1 MAAQGFHGV
10 FRQSMAWLHTWS
22 GLVLSLVLYF
32 VFITGS
38 FGYFNSEIDHW
49 MQPEQPAYAG
59 TASTEALA
67 QLGFDYLRREAP
79 DASRHLVGL
88 PTERNS
94 AFVRV
99 FATLKTP
106 NEAGERSFEAHLD
119 PHTGL
124 PAELRDTGGGDALYR
139 MHYALH
145 YMPYEVA
152 IYIVGVATL
161 FMLLAIVTGI
171 VVHKK
176 IFVDFFTLRLGK
188 GPRSWLDS
196 HNISSVLALPFML
209 MITYSGLVFYTFEYS
224 PGVIFLGMGVDQE
237 AQDEMYAHLYPGF
250 EQPKPTGVEAPMI
263 EVGGPLA
270 VAQASWP
277 NAQIRFMDILHPGD
291 EAARFRIGKTVDSVS
306 RRASILQFSAVTGE
320 PLTQSPAMPADAVFA
335 DSVLAMHEGRF
346 ANYYLR
352 WLYFLSGLLGAAMIA
367 TGLLLWAKK
376 RRTRLDQDTAPP
388 RSLIFIERSNLGI
401 IVGLPLGVA
410 AYFWANRLLPVD
422 LEARA
427 EWELHCLFLVWA
439 LSFAHA
445 GARELTRAWCEQ
457 VGLLAVLCLLL
468 PLLNAVTTD
477 AHLGASLQQGDWVR
491 AGFDITALVFGVA
504 MGLVWRRLTVP
515 EPRAATES
523 GAKKAGAKKAGA
535 KQGVG
540 REALHKAGV

>member
-1 MAAQGFHGV
+1 MAAQGFQGA

-22 GLVLSLVLYF
+22 GLVLSLILYF

-59 TASTEALA
+59 TAATEELA
-67 QLGFDYLRREAP
+67 QLGFDYLRREVP
-79 DASRHLVGL
+79 DASRHFVAL

-94 AFVRV
+94 TFVRV
-99 FATLKTP
+99 FANLKTP
-106 NEAGERSFEAHLD
+106 NEAGERSFEANLD
-119 PHTGL
+119 PRTGL
-124 PAELRDTGGGDALYR
+124 PAELRDTGGGNALYR

-161 FMLLAIVTGI
+161 FMLLAIITGI

-224 PGVIFLGMGVDQE
+224 PGVIFLSMGVDQE
-237 AQDEMYAHLYPGF
+237 AQDRMSAHLYPGI
-250 EQPKPTGVEAPMI
+250 ERPEPSGVEAPMI
-263 EVGGPLA
+263 DVGGPLA
-270 VAQASWP
+270 VARARWP
-277 NAQIRFMDILHPGD
+277 NSQIRFADIFHPGD
-291 EAARFRIGKTVDSVS
+291 EAARLRIGKTVEGVS
-306 RRASILQFSAVTGE
+306 RRASTLQFSAVTGE
-320 PLTQSPAMPADAVFA
+320 LLAEPPAMPPDVVFA

-367 TGLLLWAKK
+367 TGLLLWARK
-376 RRTRLDQDTAPP
+376 RRTRLGKNTAAP
-388 RSLIFIERSNLGI
+388 RSLVFIERTNLGI

-410 AYFWANRLLPVD
+410 AYFWANRLLPVG

-445 GARELTRAWCEQ
+445 GARELARAWREQ
-457 VGLLAVLCLLL
+457 VGLLAALFLLL

-477 AHLGASLQQGDWVR
+477 AHLGVSLSQDDWIR
-491 AGFDITALVFGVA
+491 AGFDITAFVFGAA
-504 MGLVWRRLTVP
+504 MCLVWRWLTVP

-523 GAKKAGAKKAGA
+523 GGNKAI
-535 KQGVG
+535 G
-540 REALHKAGV
+540 REALHKAGA

>member
-1 MAAQGFHGV
+1 MAAQGFHGA

-22 GLVLSLVLYF
+22 GLVLSLILYF

-49 MQPEQPAYAG
+49 MQPEQPAYTG
-59 TASTEALA
+59 TAATEELV
-67 QLGFDYLRREAP
+67 QLGFDYLRREVP
-79 DASRHLVGL
+79 DASRHFVGL

-94 AFVRV
+94 TFVRV
-99 FATLKTP
+99 FANLKTP
-106 NEAGERSFEAHLD
+106 NEAGERFVEANLD
-119 PHTGL
+119 PRTGL

-145 YMPYEVA
+145 YMPYDVA

-161 FMLLAIVTGI
+161 FMLLAIITGI

-176 IFVDFFTLRLGK
+176 IFVDFFTLRLGR
-188 GPRSWLDS
+188 GQRSWLDS

-224 PGVIFLGMGVDQE
+224 PGVFILSMGVDQE
-237 AQDEMYAHLYPGF
+237 AQDEMYAHLYPGR
-250 EQPKPTGVEAPMI
+250 ERPEPTGVEAPI
-263 EVGGPLA
+263 VDISGPLA
-270 VAQASWP
+270 AAQARWP
-277 NAQIRFMDILHPGD
+277 NSQIRFMDIFHPGD
-291 EAARFRIGKTVDSVS
+291 EAATLRVGKTVESVT

-320 PLTQSPAMPADAVFA
+320 LLAEPPAMPPDAVFA

-376 RRTRLDQDTAPP
+376 RRTRLGENTAAP
-388 RSLIFIERSNLGI
+388 RSLIFIERTNLGI

-410 AYFWANRLLPVD
+410 AYFWANRLLPVG

-427 EWELHCLFLVWA
+427 EWELHCLFLVWV

-445 GARELTRAWCEQ
+445 GARELARAWREQ
-457 VGLLAVLCLLL
+457 VGLLAALFLLL

-477 AHLGASLQQGDWVR
+477 THLGVSLSQGDWVR

-504 MGLVWRRLTVP
+504 MCLVWRRLTVP
-515 EPRAATES
+515 EPRASTES
-523 GAKKAGAKKAGA
+523 GAKK
-535 KQGVG
+535 VIG
-540 REALHKAGV
+540 REALNKLGA

>member
-1 MAAQGFHGV
+1 MATQGFHGA

-22 GLVLSLVLYF
+22 GLVLSLILYF

-49 MQPEQPAYAG
+49 MQPEQPAHVG
-59 TASTEALA
+59 TASTEELA
-67 QLGFDYLRREAP
+67 RLGFDHLRREAP
-79 DASRHLVGL
+79 DASRYFVGL
-88 PTERNS
+88 PAARNGTS
-94 AFVRV
+94 VRV
-99 FATLKTP
+99 FASLKTP
-106 NEAGERSFEAHLD
+106 NEAGERFVEAHLD
-119 PHTGL
+119 PLTGQ
-124 PAELRDTGGGDALYR
+124 PVELRDTGGGNALYR

-161 FMLLAIVTGI
+161 FMLLAIITGI

-224 PGVIFLGMGVDQE
+224 PGVMFLNMGVDQE
-237 AQDEMYAHLYPGF
+237 AQDEMSAHLYPGIDRP
-250 EQPKPTGVEAPMI
+250 EPSGIEASMI
-263 EVGGPLA
+263 DVGGPLA
-270 VAQASWP
+270 VAQARWP
-277 NAQIRFMDILHPGD
+277 GSRIRFMDIFHPGD
-291 EAARFRIGKTVDSVS
+291 EAARLRIGKTVDGVT
-306 RRASILQFSAVTGE
+306 RRASTLQFNAVTGE
-320 PLTQSPAMPADAVFA
+320 PLAKPPAIPADAVFA

-376 RRTRLDQDTAPP
+376 RRTRLGKNMTSP
-388 RSLIFIERSNLGI
+388 RSLIFIERTNLGI
-401 IVGLPLGVA
+401 IVGLPLGIA
-410 AYFWANRLLPVD
+410 AYFWANRLLPLG

-445 GARELTRAWCEQ
+445 GARELARAWREQ
-457 VGLLAVLCLLL
+457 LGLLAALFLLL

-477 AHLGASLQQGDWVR
+477 VHLGVSLRQGDWVR
-491 AGFDITALVFGVA
+491 AGFDITALAFGAA
-504 MGLVWRRLTVP
+504 MCLVWRRLTVP
-515 EPRAATES
+515 EPRAASES
-523 GAKKAGAKKAGA
+523 GAKEAI
-535 KQGVG
+535 G
-540 REALHKAGV
+540 REALNEAGA